1 MSELQS
7 IVFHDLQDDDR
18 QLEIQFFPDRLY
30 ISIEWPVGKDRGG
43 LGGMRAESFELNAE
57 EARRIARDILERMPD
72 PMILEDNL
80 AAIQG

>member
-7 IVFHDLQDDDR
+7 IVFHDMQDEDR
-18 QLEIQFFPDRLY
+18 QLEIQLFPDRLY
-30 ISIEWPVGKDRGG
+30 ISIEWPVGKGG
-43 LGGMRAESFELNAE
+43 LGGMRAESFELTAE
-57 EARRIARDILERMPD
+57 EARRVAKDILETIPD